1 MKKRN
6 LIAAGIITV
15 LLLTGCQSG
24 ANTTTQE
31 SSQSSV
37 TQEQPVTSTQPA
49 ADEAAAQTE
58 AADTSAQPE
67 TADTSAQPE
76 AANDNAQTEAAA
88 PTTESAPN
96 NGTQAPVGAKQTAAS
111 SYTFD
116 ELTALVAAYEE
127 KVAAATPDGTDSS
140 LETFFTLKQEENQID
155 DALDFY
161 EDDLEAQYRNG
172 SLTRD
177 EYKKQERELERL
189 EDRLDDAE
197 DRLEFTFG
205 IDD

>member
-31 SSQSSV
+31 NSQSSV

-49 ADEAAAQTE
+49 AAQTE
-58 AADTSAQPE
+58 AADASAQPE

-88 PTTESAPN
+88 PATESAPN
-96 NGTQAPVGAKQTAAS
+96 NGTQAPAGAKQAAAS

-127 KVAAATPDGTDSS
+127 KVATAAPDGTDSS

>member
-24 ANTTTQE
+24 SGSTTTENNQT
-31 SSQSSV
+31 SAV
-37 TQEQPVTSTQPA
+37 QEQEITSTQP
-49 ADEAAAQTE
+49 ETN
-58 AADTSAQPE
+58 TE
-67 TADTSAQPE
+67 TANTETSVQEP
-76 AANDNAQTEAAA
+76 
-88 PTTESAPN
+88 
-96 NGTQAPVGAKQTAAS
+96 GTQTAADAPDA
-111 SYTFD
+111 YTLE
-116 ELTALVAAYEE
+116 ELTALITAYEE
-127 KVAAATPDGTDSS
+127 KVAAAAPNGTDSD

-155 DALDFY
+155 DALDLH
-161 EDDLEAQYRNG
+161 EDNLEAQYRSG

-177 EYKKQERELERL
+177 DYKKQERELEKL

-197 DRLEFTFG
+197 DRLEITFG